1 MEKVRILRIG
11 RFRMTADRQHSTDA
25 PSTRTSTTK
34 ELSLMYDVKSRAT
47 KLSRVWRRGTLAAVF
62 AVIAAVVSLV
72 ALTASTGSAQLAANA
87 APLSGT
93 GSSFAAPAISTW
105 VNAVRNAPYSLSLS
119 YANSNSGTGR
129 YEFTNETVDFA
140 VSDIGYVGSTDNTP
154 PSFAFNF
161 IPITA
166 GGIAFMY
173 NVPGLTKQLKLT
185 SRTACALLTG
195 GITNWD
201 DPNLAAAN
209 PGVTLPNL
217 AVQPVT
223 ESDSAGTNY
232 VLEEWCIDEQSALW
246 GAFVQAQMSQQGGPT
261 DGVTLSATAPNSQ
274 WPGIKTGLD
283 VQSTTAV
290 AGDVAD
296 TPGTIGPVQVQYAKE
311 DGFDGSDPTK
321 NVALVQ
327 NASGDFTGPTP
338 VYDVS
343 SALAY
348 ASQLP
353 DGTHQLNFNGLG
365 PNVYNPSTY
374 SYLLTPTTGWSASKG
389 ATMSQFVDYVLTLGQ
404 QSAPSFG
411 YASLGLS
418 LEQYGVNAVQK
429 NVPGAVAPTAA
440 EQQAY
445 SCGDLT
451 PTEVQAGQTTPT
463 CGVVTATAAPPPAN
477 AGTST
482 GAPVTSPSSGTA
494 ASSTGTTA
502 ATGGA
507 TTAAGTTAGT
517 PAKSGGTTVGGTTTG
532 GAAPKSTGSTGAT
545 SGGTGSTGGV
555 DPSVGLTS
563 AAGTG
568 VSAMPNT
575 GGNPVPLIALGA
587 GLLTVG
593 CIGRRRILNV
603 RRRLLNQRATEIR

>member
-1 MEKVRILRIG
+1 
-11 RFRMTADRQHSTDA
+11 
-25 PSTRTSTTK
+25 
-34 ELSLMYDVKSRAT
+34 MYDVKSRAP
-47 KLSRVWRRGTLAAVF
+47 KLSRVWRRGKLSAVF
-62 AVIAAVVSLV
+62 VAIAAAVSLV
-72 ALTASTGSAQLAANA
+72 ALTASASPGSAQLATNA

-105 VNAVRNAPYSLSLS
+105 VNAVRNAPYDLSLS

-129 YEFTNETVDFA
+129 YEFTNQTVDYA

-201 DPNLAAAN
+201 DPNLAADN

-223 ESDSAGTNY
+223 ESDSAGTNF
-232 VLEEWCIDEQSALW
+232 VLEEWCIDEQPSLW
-246 GAFVQAQMSQQGGPT
+246 SAFVQAQMAQQGGPT
-261 DGVTLSATAPNSQ
+261 DGVTLSPTAPNSN
-274 WPGIKTGLD
+274 WPGIKGGLD

-502 ATGGA
+502 ATGGS
-507 TTAAGTTAGT
+507 TTAGGT
-517 PAKSGGTTVGGTTTG
+517 PAKAGGTTAATTAGGTTS
-532 GAAPKSTGSTGAT
+532 KSTGSPGSTTAATSGSTGAT
-545 SGGTGSTGGV
+545 GAV
-555 DPSVGLTS
+555 DPSVGLSS
-563 AAGTG
+563 AASTG
-568 VSAMPNT
+568 VAAMPNT
-575 GGNPVPLIALGA
+575 GGNPVPLVALGA

-603 RRRLLNQRATEIR
+603 RRRLLNQPSSEIR

>member
-1 MEKVRILRIG
+1 
-11 RFRMTADRQHSTDA
+11 
-25 PSTRTSTTK
+25 
-34 ELSLMYDVKSRAT
+34 MYDVKSRAT
-47 KLSRVWRRGTLAAVF
+47 KLSRVWRRGTLTAVL
-62 AVIAAVVSLV
+62 AAVVSLV
-72 ALTASTGSAQLAANA
+72 ALSASASPGSAQLATNA

-129 YEFTNETVDFA
+129 YEFTNQTVDYA
-140 VSDIGYVGSTDNTP
+140 VSDIGYVGSTDNVA
-154 PSFAFNF
+154 PSFSFNF

-173 NVPGLTKQLKLT
+173 NVPGLTKQLRLT

-232 VLEEWCIDEQSALW
+232 VLEEWCIDEQQPLW
-246 GAFVQAQMSQQGGPT
+246 AAFVQAQMAQSGGPT
-261 DGVTLSATAPNSQ
+261 DGVTVSATAPNSQ

-283 VQSTTAV
+283 VQSTTAI

-374 SYLLTPTTGWSASKG
+374 SYLLTPTTGWSAAKG

-418 LEQYGVNAVQK
+418 LEQYGVKAVQQ

-451 PTEVQAGQTTPT
+451 PTEVQAGQTAPT

-482 GAPVTSPSSGTA
+482 GAPVTSPPSGTA

-502 ATGGA
+502 ATGGS
-507 TTAAGTTAGT
+507 TTAGGTPAKAGGTTAGAT
-517 PAKSGGTTVGGTTTG
+517 TAGGTTS
-532 GAAPKSTGSTGAT
+532 KSTGGTGSSAAT
-545 SGGTGSTGGV
+545 SGGTGATGGV

-575 GGNPVPLIALGA
+575 GGNPMPLVALGA

-603 RRRLLNQRATEIR
+603 RRRLLNQRSTEIR

>member
-1 MEKVRILRIG
+1 
-11 RFRMTADRQHSTDA
+11 
-25 PSTRTSTTK
+25 
-34 ELSLMYDVKSRAT
+34 MYDVKSRAT
-47 KLSRVWRRGTLAAVF
+47 KLSRVWRRGTMAAVF

-72 ALTASTGSAQLAANA
+72 ALTASPGSAQLATNA

-105 VNAVRNAPYSLSLS
+105 VNAVRNAPYDLSLS

-140 VSDIGYVGSTDNTP
+140 VSDIGYVGSTDDTP
-154 PSFAFNF
+154 PSFPFNF

-173 NVPGLTKQLKLT
+173 NVPGLTKQLRLT

-217 AVQPVT
+217 PVQAVT

-232 VLEEWCIDEQSALW
+232 VLEEWCIDEAPTVWS
-246 GAFVQAQMSQQGGPT
+246 AFVAAQKAQSGGPT
-261 DGVTLSATAPNSQ
+261 DGVTLSATAPNSN
-274 WPGIKTGLD
+274 WHGIKTGLD

-374 SYLLTPTTGWSASKG
+374 SYLLTPTTNWSASKG

-502 ATGGA
+502 AAGGA
-507 TTAAGTTAGT
+507 TTAAGTAAGT
-517 PAKSGGTTVGGTTTG
+517 PAKAGGSTAGGTTVGGT
-532 GAAPKSTGSTGAT
+532 APKSTGSTGSTADT
-545 SGGTGSTGGV
+545 SGGAAATGGV

-563 AAGTG
+563 AAGAG